1 VIDQLYLTSCQFST
15 SGHAVRALAHRPL
28 IDQRSRFDRFHQ
40 SRFHQSRFDQPF
52 LTSHVLTSHV
62 LTAGQITF
70 NGGEQVRG
78 LAYYTG
84 IVFEAADRA
93 GALRAI
99 CGGGR

>member
-1 VIDQLYLTSCQFST
+1 MIDQLYLTSCQFST
-15 SGHAVRALAHRPL
+15 SGHAVRVLAHRPF
-28 IDQRSRFDRFHQ
+28 IDQWSRFDR
-40 SRFHQSRFDQPF
+40 

-62 LTAGQITF
+62 LTSHVLTSHVLTIHVLTAGQIVF
-70 NGGEQVRG
+70 DGGEQVRG